1 MTCAMLIFYMC
12 VFLILH
18 PAYKYSFLKHING
31 ARLQS
36 SAGTSAPC
44 HQLCSSW
51 DPNWGWHGSSTRRAA
66 LLSGLGDIPKFPF
79 GTSLPPSA
87 GVGLWVSP
95 GAAPCPWLTQ
105 LSFVLINTK
114 QKGKA
119 ANSWIHLP
127 CLFISWPCL
136 WLLCGDTWHEV

>member
-1 MTCAMLIFYMC
+1 MLIFYMC

-66 LLSGLGDIPKFPF
+66 LLSGLGDIPNIPIWHQFAPLSRC
-79 GTSLPPSA
+79 GAVGVPWGSA
-87 GVGLWVSP
+87 VPVAHP
-95 GAAPCPWLTQ
+95 A
-105 LSFVLINTK
+105 
-114 QKGKA
+114 
-119 ANSWIHLP
+119 
-127 CLFISWPCL
+127 
-136 WLLCGDTWHEV
+136 LLCVNKHKTKRKSCQFLDPSPLYFHFLAVPVAAVWGHLT